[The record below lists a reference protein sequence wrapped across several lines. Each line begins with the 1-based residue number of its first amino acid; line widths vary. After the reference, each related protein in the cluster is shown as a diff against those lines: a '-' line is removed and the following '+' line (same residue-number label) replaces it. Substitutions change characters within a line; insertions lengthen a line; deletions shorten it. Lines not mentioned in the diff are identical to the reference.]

1 MGVGYEAQEAAGGS
15 GRTWLKFDWS
25 RSAGIAWAVPWDGWR
40 FQPGPSLPLGGS
52 EQKGITWSWGFGCR
66 AVVTGCQEGL
76 RGH

>member
-1 MGVGYEAQEAAGGS
+1 MEV
-15 GRTWLKFDWS
+15 
-25 RSAGIAWAVPWDGWR
+25 SAGVEVWALLGLFPSDGWR

-66 AVVTGCQEGL
+66 EAVTACREGL